1 MRMKK
6 LKLWSGAEEEA
17 QSVALGFVIIMGIAI
32 TTSVILFSIQVP
44 VQTSKFEFKHEQN
57 IPNDFARLSTA
68 IDDVALAGSASG
80 AGAGAGAFETVAVG
94 MKPGSIPQLGIIASG
109 GILSFFNSSNTT
121 EKFECVACAPEE
133 EATIPSGSYSWL
145 WNSSNPDDYKKN
157 ESQHVDIFADGV
169 RLQLEAGEGWIFNS
183 SGDEY
188 LSGEYWCNNF
198 SVYNGTNLNTPW
210 LYIHAK
216 YIYVGPNS
224 TINATGRGLAG
235 GTTIPDWDTP
245 LSANGTGEGG
255 GKIPICR
262 HPCKDYHYCYC
273 GAGGGG
279 AGHWGKGGDGGY
291 SWTGSDQ
298 LCSWYNIN
306 CPVRNN
312 TGGEGGEPYEN
323 NATLKNISVAYPG
336 SGGACGAWGQVANGY
351 LYEGGAGGDGGGV
364 IILDAPIINISGKV
378 TVDGEDGHYSNDLD
392 RADDSA
398 GGGGGGGSGGTI
410 LIKGGKITIIGTLSA
425 RGGNGANGA
434 KACNVSST
442 YASNGGGGGGGSGG
456 VIKVFNKTCLYDA
469 EGPMNYTQFQEKH
482 TNVSGGAGGIKGI
495 GNGTYC
501 GPDKKP
507 PDDRAG
513 NGSRGEDGIV
523 YNQSYEYVES
533 IPHYPSGYIVS
544 KPFDAGNN
552 STAGINTSMVLY
564 GTISWNATTPSGTF
578 IIMKVRTSPDED
590 MSGATPWPECL
601 PVKNGADISDLP
613 SVSNGHRYVQWRA
626 ELYTYERS
634 RTPVLHSVCIN
645 YSWGKPVIATCSGSI
660 EFNSSYFY
668 APNFVLTYAHGG
680 TTKSQRQGKS
690 FMLLPPPISIA
701 RNGNTTD
708 ISITA
713 VDLIGNT
720 RFVSGLPTHTIKITN
735 GSSDLLAGGLE
746 FNNITL
752 NFYTA
757 HPEAWYDW
765 FNRTC
770 EKAGLNWS
778 KPPVNWS
785 KAPVYYI
792 NDSATGRLQVVFYG
806 NETYPIRLWLKRERV
821 EVKIEIEEI

>member
-1 MRMKK
+1 MKK
-6 LKLWSGAEEEA
+6 LKIWSGAEEEA

-80 AGAGAGAFETVAVG
+80 AGAGAGAFETVVVG
-94 MKPGSIPQLGIIASG
+94 MKPGSIPQLGIFASG
-109 GILSFFNSSNTT
+109 GILSFFNSSNST
-121 EKFECVACAPEE
+121 EKFECVACSPEE
-133 EATIPSGSYSWL
+133 EATTPGGNYSWL
-145 WNSSNPDDYKKN
+145 WNNPYEYKNK
-157 ESQHVDIFADGV
+157 SYVDIFADGV
-169 RLQLEAGEGWIFNS
+169 RLQLESGENMTFNS

-235 GTTIPDWDTP
+235 GTTIPDWGKP
-245 LSANGTGEGG
+245 MSANGTGKGG
-255 GKIPICR
+255 GKIPTCR
-262 HPCKDYHYCYC
+262 HPKVPWWVEGEKYCYC

-279 AGHWGKGGDGGY
+279 AGHWGKGGDGGN
-291 SWTGSDQ
+291 SSTGPDPY
-298 LCSWYNIN
+298 CNDKD
-306 CPVRNN
+306 N
-312 TGGEGGEPYEN
+312 TPHYGGDGGDSYEN
-323 NATLKNISVAYPG
+323 NATLEDISVAYPG
-336 SGGACGAWGQVANGY
+336 SGGACGAWGQVANGHI
-351 LYEGGAGGDGGGV
+351 YEGGAGGDGGGV

-378 TVDGEDGHYSNDLD
+378 TVDGEDGHYSNDQD

-410 LIKGGKITIIGTLSA
+410 LIKGGKVTIIGTLSA

-434 KACNVSST
+434 KACDDSST
-442 YASNGGGGGGGSGG
+442 YDSNGGGGGGGSGG

-482 TNVSGGAGGIKGI
+482 TNVSGGAGGLGGV

-501 GPDKKP
+501 LAPSDGGPP
-507 PDDRAG
+507 YPTPGG
-513 NGSRGEDGIV
+513 NGTRGGDGIV

-533 IPHYPSGYIVS
+533 IPHFPSGYIVS

-578 IIMKVRTSPDED
+578 IIMKVRTSPNED
-590 MSGATPWPECL
+590 MSGATPWHECL
-601 PVKNGADISDLP
+601 PVKNGADISDLH
-613 SVSNGHRYVQWRA
+613 SVSDGHRYVQWRA
-626 ELYTYERS
+626 ELYTYEHS

-680 TTKSQRQGKS
+680 TIKSQRRGKS

-765 FNRTC
+765 FNKTC

-821 EVKIEIEEI
+821 EVKIEED

>member
-1 MRMKK
+1 MKK
-6 LKLWSGAEEEA
+6 LKLWSGGEEEA

-57 IPNDFARLSTA
+57 MPNDFARLSTA

-80 AGAGAGAFETVAVG
+80 AGAGAGAFETVVVG

-109 GILSFFNSSNTT
+109 GTLSFNSSNST
-121 EKFECVACAPEE
+121 EKFECVACSPEE
-133 EATIPSGSYSWL
+133 EATNLSGSYSWL
-145 WNSSNPDDYKKN
+145 WNNPYDYKNK
-157 ESQHVDIFADGV
+157 SHVDIFADGV
-169 RLQLEAGEGWIFNS
+169 RLQLESGKNMIFNS

-216 YIYVGPNS
+216 HIYVGPNS

-235 GTTIPDWDTP
+235 GTTIPEWGTP
-245 LSANGTGEGG
+245 MSANGTGEGG
-255 GKIPICR
+255 GKIPTCR
-262 HPCKDYHYCYC
+262 HPTYDYCYC

-291 SWTGSDQ
+291 SWTGPGPY
-298 LCSWYNIN
+298 CSGCSEENHTDDVKN
-306 CPVRNN
+306 K
-312 TGGEGGEPYEN
+312 TGGQKYEN
-323 NATLKNISVAYPG
+323 DATLENTSVAYPG

-351 LYEGGAGGDGGGV
+351 IYEGGAGGDGGGV

-410 LIKGGKITIIGTLSA
+410 LIKGGKVTIIGTLSA

-434 KACNVSST
+434 KACDDSPT
-442 YASNGGGGGGGSGG
+442 YDSNGGGGGGGGGG

-482 TNVSGGAGGIKGI
+482 TNVSGGAGGLGGV

-501 GPDKKP
+501 LAPSDGGPYP
-507 PDDRAG
+507 TPGG
-513 NGSRGEDGIV
+513 NGSPGGDGIV

-533 IPHYPSGYIVS
+533 IPHFPSGYIVS

-564 GTISWNATTPSGTF
+564 GNISWNATTPSGTF
-578 IIMKVRTSPDED
+578 IIMKVRTSPNED

-601 PVKNGADISDLP
+601 PVKNGADISDLH

-645 YSWGKPVIATCSGSI
+645 YSYGKPVIATCSGSI

-680 TTKSQRQGKS
+680 TIKSQRQGKS

-708 ISITA
+708 IRITA

-765 FNRTC
+765 FNKTC
-770 EKAGLNWS
+770 NDTGLNWS

-792 NDSATGRLQVVFYG
+792 NDSATDRLQVVFYG
-806 NETYPIRLWLKRERV
+806 NETYPIRLWLKRERA